1 MAKRQDIHYLK
12 IIVVVA
18 GEGLLEVAG
27 EDHLVVH
34 LPWEDK
40 ILEALVVANKYK

>member
-1 MAKRQDIHYLK
+1 MIGDQ
-12 IIVVVA
+12 VVA

-40 ILEALVVANKYK
+40 ILEAPVVANKYK